1 MTAPRVDY
9 SHLVGKTV
17 RVGMKQ
23 RRALVKGTLL
33 SWRMIPDGEHGEMSI
48 FIRRRSGATVFV
60 GGRFDLER
68 AS

>member
-1 MTAPRVDY
+1 MNDY

-23 RRALVKGTLL
+23 GRAQVKGRLL
-33 SWRMIPDGEHGEMSI
+33 SWRVIPDGKHGEISAV
-48 FIRRRSGATVFV
+48 IRRRSGATVFV